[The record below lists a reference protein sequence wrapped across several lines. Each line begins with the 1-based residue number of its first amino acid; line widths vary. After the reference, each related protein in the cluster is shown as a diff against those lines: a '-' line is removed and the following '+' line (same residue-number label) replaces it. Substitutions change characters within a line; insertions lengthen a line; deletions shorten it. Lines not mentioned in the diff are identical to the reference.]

1 MPMRKLRPAKIVAL
15 GLVLVAAANVA
26 QWYLQ
31 RHSGLP
37 EGTVDF
43 ASGAMQGAAICTL
56 LIGIVLRARERDTR

>member
-1 MPMRKLRPAKIVAL
+1 MLIEKLRPAKIVAL
-15 GLVLVAAANVA
+15 GLILVAAANVA

-37 EGTVDF
+37 ESTVDF

-56 LIGIVLRARERDTR
+56 LIGIVLRARERRAR